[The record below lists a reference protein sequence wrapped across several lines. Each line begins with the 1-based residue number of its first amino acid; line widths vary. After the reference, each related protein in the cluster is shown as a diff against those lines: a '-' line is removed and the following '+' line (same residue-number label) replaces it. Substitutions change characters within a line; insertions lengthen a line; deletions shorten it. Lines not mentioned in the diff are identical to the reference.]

1 MKNKQAKQLNKRNL
15 FESCN
20 LVKSEEDRGF
30 KLNEGSIKFQNNEN
44 ESEVKQM
51 FTSMS
56 DIGFP

>member
-1 MKNKQAKQLNKRNL
+1 M
-15 FESCN
+15 
-20 LVKSEEDRGF
+20 KSEEDREF